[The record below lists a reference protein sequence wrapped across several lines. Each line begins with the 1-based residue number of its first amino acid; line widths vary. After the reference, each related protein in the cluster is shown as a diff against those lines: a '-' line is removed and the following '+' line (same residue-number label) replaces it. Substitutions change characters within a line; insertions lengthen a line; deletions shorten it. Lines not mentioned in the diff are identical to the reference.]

1 MPAIADGGSLPV
13 TYSLTNL
20 NQYTMFYSE
29 NVPLIAAKPALVE
42 GRYKITTEQKERLK
56 ELEEKLHIPASA
68 LIRMA
73 LDSFLPKTNNQG
85 FTEKG
90 IKAGYLNGNY

>member
-1 MPAIADGGSLPV
+1 
-13 TYSLTNL
+13 
-20 NQYTMFYSE
+20 MFYNE
-29 NVPLIAAKPALVE
+29 NMPHSVAKEIHVE
-42 GRYKITTEQKERLK
+42 GRYKTTLTQKEWLVDFEKRLGV
-56 ELEEKLHIPASA
+56 PQSA

-73 LDSFLPKTNNQG
+73 LDSFIPKVSNSG